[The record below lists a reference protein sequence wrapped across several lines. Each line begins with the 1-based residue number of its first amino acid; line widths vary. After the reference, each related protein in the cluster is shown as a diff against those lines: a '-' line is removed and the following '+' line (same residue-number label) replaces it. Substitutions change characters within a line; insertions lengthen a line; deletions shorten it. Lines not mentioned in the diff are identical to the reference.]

1 MTDAC
6 KEGLSGVLTQNGHV
20 IVYESRKLKEHE
32 RNYATHDLELAY
44 IVHALN
50 MWRHYLTGK
59 KIELRT
65 NHSGL
70 KYIFKQPTL
79 NASKTRWLE
88 FLSEYGFDIKHIKG
102 KQIKLLMHST
112 KEYISC
118 MLQLL
123 VCIIQI

>member
-1 MTDAC
+1 VEA
-6 KEGLSGVLTQNGHV
+6 LSH
-20 IVYESRKLKEHE
+20 
-32 RNYATHDLELAY
+32 
-44 IVHALN
+44 
-50 MWRHYLTGK
+50 GK

-112 KEYISC
+112 K
-118 MLQLL
+118 
-123 VCIIQI
+123 